1 MDKVI
6 LDMPR
11 QETQVLNF
19 RSPTAQ
25 TAQDLFNEHNET
37 EQAQRFLAP
46 VEEQNLWFERPAP
59 HHASDLCELIDITKS
74 QITELDSHKVLV
86 DTWTGASTG
95 VVGDKYKVTQM
106 RDFTE
111 ATEAMLMDTLPNDKF
126 KDMEISDSMS
136 HGSAVRSRKYTFPA
150 FSKPIETRKHQT
162 EVALT
167 VALVQS
173 YDGSTSNGFVTG
185 LLDFF
190 CTNGM
195 ISGDYTKGNKR
206 HTSGFNL
213 TNFILDMDKVVRD
226 FYKDIQRYQVMASTD
241 IMVTQAEATIEA
253 LPGMSEKMQKRMKDQ
268 YLTEVSTRGSNVWAL
283 ASALTYY
290 SSHNS
295 EEFPIKGSATNDNVA
310 RSLLD
315 RSRQVNK
322 WMNSGAFQRLLI
334 AA

>member
-1 MDKVI
+1 MND
-6 LDMPR
+6 
-11 QETQVLNF
+11 TVLSF

-25 TAQDLFNEHNET
+25 TAQDLFSEHNQT
-37 EQAQRFLAP
+37 EQAQRFLSP
-46 VEEQNLWFERPAP
+46 VSEQDLWFERPSP
-59 HHASDLCELIDITKS
+59 YHAGDLHGSKL
-74 QITELDSHKVLV
+74 TELYSHKVLV

-106 RDFTE
+106 GDFTK
-111 ATEAMLMDTLPNDKF
+111 ATEEMLLEALPNDKF

-136 HGSAVRSRKYTFPA
+136 HGSAIRCRKYTFPA
-150 FSKPIETRKHQT
+150 FAMPIETRKHKT

-167 VALVQS
+167 VALIQS

-213 TNFILDMDKVVRD
+213 SNFILDMDKVVRD

-241 IMVTQAEATIEA
+241 IRIPQAEAVLEA
-253 LPGMSEKMQKRMKDQ
+253 LPGMSDRLAKVMKDQ

-295 EEFPIKGSATNDNVA
+295 EEFPVKGSASNDNVA
-310 RSLLD
+310 KSLLD
-315 RSRQVNK
+315 RSRRVNT
-322 WMNSGAFQRLLI
+322 WMNSTPFQGLLL

>member
-1 MDKVI
+1 MND
-6 LDMPR
+6 
-11 QETQVLNF
+11 TVLSF

-25 TAQDLFNEHNET
+25 TAQDLFSEHNET
-37 EQAQRFLAP
+37 ERAQRFLSP
-46 VEEQNLWFERPAP
+46 VSEQDLWFERPAP
-59 HHASDLCELIDITKS
+59 YHASSLHGSKL
-74 QITELDSHKVLV
+74 TELESHKVLV

-95 VVGDKYKVTQM
+95 VVGNKYKITQM
-106 RDFTE
+106 GDFTK
-111 ATEAMLMDTLPNDKF
+111 ATEEMLLEALPNDKF

-136 HGSAVRSRKYTFPA
+136 HGSAIRCRKYTFPA
-150 FSKPIETRKHQT
+150 FAKPIETRKHST
-162 EVALT
+162 DVALT
-167 VALVQS
+167 VALIQS

-213 TNFILDMDKVVRD
+213 SNFILDMDKVVRD

-241 IMVTQAEATIEA
+241 IRIPQAEAVLEA
-253 LPGMSEKMQKRMKDQ
+253 LPGMSDRLAKVMKDQ

-295 EEFPIKGSATNDNVA
+295 EEFPIKGSASNDNVTK
-310 RSLLD
+310 SLLD
-315 RSRQVNK
+315 RSRRVNT
-322 WMNSGAFQRLLI
+322 WMNSSPFQSLLL

>member
-11 QETQVLNF
+11 QEPQVLSF

-25 TAQDLFNEHNET
+25 VAQDLFNEHNQT

-46 VEEQNLWFERPAP
+46 VSEQDLWYERDTS
-59 HHASDLCELIDITKS
+59 HHSSDLIYMDESKL
-74 QITELDSHKVLV
+74 TELESHKVLV
-86 DTWTGASTG
+86 DTWTGAPTG
-95 VVGDKYKVTQM
+95 VVGDKYKITQM

-111 ATEAMLMDTLPNDKF
+111 ATEAMLINALPNDKF
-126 KDMEISDSMS
+126 KDLEISDSMS

-150 FSKPIETRKHQT
+150 FSKPIETRKHQP

-213 TNFILDMDKVVRD
+213 SNFILDMDKVVRD

-253 LPGMSEKMQKRMKDQ
+253 LPGMSEKMQERMKDQ

-295 EEFPIKGSATNDNVA
+295 EEFPVKGSASNDNVT

-315 RSRQVNK
+315 RSRQVSK
-322 WMNSGAFQRLLI
+322 GMNSGAFQRLLI

>member
-1 MDKVI
+1 MNDI
-6 LDMPR
+6 LS
-11 QETQVLNF
+11 F

-25 TAQDLFNEHNET
+25 VAQDLFTEHNET

-46 VEEQNLWFERPAP
+46 VEEQILWYDRPVS
-59 HHASDLCELIDITKS
+59 HHASSLYES

-86 DTWTGASTG
+86 DTWTGAPTG

-106 RDFTE
+106 RDFTD
-111 ATEAMLMDTLPNDKF
+111 ATEAMLMDALPNDKF
-126 KDMEISDSMS
+126 KDMEINDTMS
-136 HGSAVRSRKYTFPA
+136 HGSAVRCRKYTFPA

-213 TNFILDMDKVVRD
+213 TNFILDMDKVVKD
-226 FYKDIQRYQVMASTD
+226 FYNDIQRYQIWAGTD
-241 IMVTQAEATIEA
+241 IPVIQAEGTIES
-253 LPGMSEKMQKRMKDQ
+253 LPGMSDKLAKGIKDQ
-268 YLTEVSTRGSNVWAL
+268 YLTEVQTRGSNVWAL

-295 EEFPIKGSATNDNVA
+295 EEFPIKGSAANDNVA
-310 RSLLD
+310 RALLD
-315 RSRQVNK
+315 RSRKVNT
-322 WMNSGAFQRLLI
+322 WLRSSVFQNLLL

>member
-1 MDKVI
+1 MNDI
-6 LDMPR
+6 LS
-11 QETQVLNF
+11 F

-25 TAQDLFNEHNET
+25 VAQDLFNEHNET
-37 EQAQRFLAP
+37 EKAQRFLAP
-46 VEEQNLWFERPAP
+46 VDAQGLWYDRPEP
-59 HHASDLCELIDITKS
+59 YYGSDLQLVDSLGTKL
-74 QITELDSHKVLV
+74 TGLENHKVLV

-106 RDFTE
+106 RDFTD
-111 ATEAMLMDTLPNDKF
+111 ATEAMLMDALPNDKF
-126 KDMEISDSMS
+126 KDMEINDTMS
-136 HGSAVRSRKYTFPA
+136 HGSAVRCRKYTFPA

-213 TNFILDMDKVVRD
+213 TNFILDMDKVVKD
-226 FYKDIQRYQVMASTD
+226 FYNDIQRYQIWAGTD
-241 IMVTQAEATIEA
+241 IPVIQAEGTIES
-253 LPGMSEKMQKRMKDQ
+253 LPGMSDRLAKGIKDQ
-268 YLTEVSTRGSNVWAL
+268 YLTEVRTRGSNVWAL

-295 EEFPIKGSATNDNVA
+295 EEFPIKGSAANDNVA
-310 RSLLD
+310 RALLD
-315 RSRQVNK
+315 RSRKVNT
-322 WMNSGAFQRLLI
+322 WLRSSVFQNLLL

>member
-1 MDKVI
+1 MNDI
-6 LDMPR
+6 LS
-11 QETQVLNF
+11 F

-25 TAQDLFNEHNET
+25 VAQDLFTEHNET
-37 EQAQRFLAP
+37 EKAQRFLAP
-46 VEEQNLWFERPAP
+46 VEEQSLWYERPAP
-59 HHASDLCELIDITKS
+59 YHASALYES
-74 QITELDSHKVLV
+74 QITELNSHKVLV
-86 DTWTGASTG
+86 DTWTGAPTG

-106 RDFTE
+106 RDFTD
-111 ATEAMLMDTLPNDKF
+111 ATERMLMDALPNDKF
-126 KDMEISDSMS
+126 KDMEIHDTMS
-136 HGSAVRSRKYTFPA
+136 HKSAVRCRKYTFPA

-213 TNFILDMDKVVRD
+213 TNFILDMDKVVKD
-226 FYKDIQRYQVMASTD
+226 FYNDIQRYQIWAGTD
-241 IMVTQAEATIEA
+241 IPVIQAEGTIES
-253 LPGMSEKMQKRMKDQ
+253 LPGMSDKLAKGIKDQ
-268 YLTEVSTRGSNVWAL
+268 YLTEVQTRGSNVWAL

-295 EEFPIKGSATNDNVA
+295 EEFPIKGSAANDNVA
-310 RSLLD
+310 RALLD
-315 RSRQVNK
+315 RSRKVNT
-322 WMNSGAFQRLLI
+322 WLRSSVFQNLLL

>member
-1 MDKVI
+1 MND
-6 LDMPR
+6 
-11 QETQVLNF
+11 VLSF

-25 TAQDLFNEHNET
+25 VAQDLFNEHNET
-37 EQAQRFLAP
+37 ERAQRFLAP
-46 VEEQNLWFERPAP
+46 VSEQDLWFERPAP
-59 HHASDLCELIDITKS
+59 HHASSLHGSKL
-74 QITELDSHKVLV
+74 TELESHKVLV

-95 VVGDKYKVTQM
+95 VVGEKYKVTQM
-106 RDFTE
+106 GDFTQAAE
-111 ATEAMLMDTLPNDKF
+111 QMLMDTLPNDKF

-136 HGSAVRSRKYTFPA
+136 HGSAVRCRKYTFPA
-150 FSKPIETRKHQT
+150 FSKPIETRLHQT

-167 VALVQS
+167 VALIQS

-213 TNFILDMDKVVRD
+213 TNFMLDMDKVVRN
-226 FYKDIQRYQVMASTD
+226 FYRDIHRYQIMAQTN
-241 IMVTQAEATIEA
+241 IRILAAEAVIEA
-253 LPGMSEKMQKRMKDQ
+253 LPGMSQKMQDKMKDQ
-268 YLTEVSTRGSNVWAL
+268 YLTEVKTRGSNVWAL

-295 EEFPIKGSATNDNVA
+295 EEFPVKGSASNDNVTK
-310 RSLLD
+310 SLLD
-315 RSRQVNK
+315 RSRRVTN
-322 WMNSGAFQRLLI
+322 WMNSAPFQNLLL

>member
-1 MDKVI
+1 MNDI
-6 LDMPR
+6 LS
-11 QETQVLNF
+11 F

-25 TAQDLFNEHNET
+25 TAQDLFSEHNET
-37 EQAQRFLAP
+37 EKAQRFLSP
-46 VEEQNLWFERPAP
+46 VSEQSLWYERPAP
-59 HHASDLCELIDITKS
+59 HHASALYES
-74 QITELDSHKVLV
+74 QITELNSHKVLV

-95 VVGDKYKVTQM
+95 VVGEKYKVTQM
-106 RDFTE
+106 GDFTK
-111 ATEAMLMDTLPNDKF
+111 ATEEMLLEALPNDKF
-126 KDMEISDSMS
+126 KDMQISDSMS
-136 HGSAVRSRKYTFPA
+136 HGSAIRSRKYTLPA
-150 FSKPIETRKHQT
+150 ISKPIETRKHQT

-206 HTSGFNL
+206 HTSGFDL

-241 IMVTQAEATIEA
+241 IRITDAHAAIEA
-253 LPGMSEKMQKRMKDQ
+253 LPGMSEKMQDRMRNQ
-268 YLTEVSTRGSNVWAL
+268 YLTEVETRGSNVWAL

-295 EEFPIKGSATNDNVA
+295 EEFPVKGSASNDNVA
-310 RSLLD
+310 KSLLD
-315 RSRQVNK
+315 RSRRVSS
-322 WMNSGAFQRLLI
+322 WMNSAPFQNLLL

>member
-1 MDKVI
+1 MNDI
-6 LDMPR
+6 LS
-11 QETQVLNF
+11 F

-25 TAQDLFNEHNET
+25 VAQDLFNEHNET
-37 EQAQRFLAP
+37 EKAQRFLAP
-46 VEEQNLWFERPAP
+46 VDAQGLWYDRPEP
-59 HHASDLCELIDITKS
+59 YYGSDLQLVDSLGTKL
-74 QITELDSHKVLV
+74 TGLENHKVLV

-106 RDFTE
+106 RDFTD
-111 ATEAMLMDTLPNDKF
+111 ATEAMLINALPNDKF
-126 KDMEISDSMS
+126 KDMEINDTMS
-136 HGSAVRSRKYTFPA
+136 HGSAVRCRKYTFPA
-150 FSKPIETRKHQT
+150 FSKPIETRKHST

-213 TNFILDMDKVVRD
+213 TNFILDMDKVVKD
-226 FYKDIQRYQVMASTD
+226 FYNDIQRYQIWAATD
-241 IMVTQAEATIEA
+241 ISVVHAEGAIES
-253 LPGMSEKMQKRMKDQ
+253 LPGMSDRLAKGIKDQ
-268 YLTEVSTRGSNVWAL
+268 YLTEVRTRGSNVWAL

-295 EEFPIKGSATNDNVA
+295 EEFPIKGSAANDNVA
-310 RSLLD
+310 RALLD
-315 RSRQVNK
+315 RSRKVNT
-322 WMNSGAFQRLLI
+322 WLRSSVFQNLLL

>member
-1 MDKVI
+1 MNDI
-6 LDMPR
+6 LS
-11 QETQVLNF
+11 F

-25 TAQDLFNEHNET
+25 VAQDLFTEHNET
-37 EQAQRFLAP
+37 EKAQRFLAP
-46 VEEQNLWFERPAP
+46 VEEQSLWYERPAP
-59 HHASDLCELIDITKS
+59 YHASALYES
-74 QITELDSHKVLV
+74 QITELNSHKVLV
-86 DTWTGASTG
+86 DTWTGAPTG

-106 RDFTE
+106 RDFTD
-111 ATEAMLMDTLPNDKF
+111 ATEAMLMDALPNDKF
-126 KDMEISDSMS
+126 KDMEINDTMS
-136 HGSAVRSRKYTFPA
+136 HGSAVRCRKYTFPA

-213 TNFILDMDKVVRD
+213 TNFILDMDKVVKD
-226 FYKDIQRYQVMASTD
+226 FYNDIQRYQIWAGTD
-241 IMVTQAEATIEA
+241 IPVIQAEGTIES
-253 LPGMSEKMQKRMKDQ
+253 LPGMSDRLAKGIKDQ
-268 YLTEVSTRGSNVWAL
+268 YLTEVQTRGSNVWAL

-295 EEFPIKGSATNDNVA
+295 EEFPIKGSAANDNVA
-310 RSLLD
+310 RALLH
-315 RSRQVNK
+315 RSRKVNT
-322 WMNSGAFQRLLI
+322 WLRSSVFQNLLL

>member
-1 MDKVI
+1 MND
-6 LDMPR
+6 
-11 QETQVLNF
+11 TVLSF

-25 TAQDLFNEHNET
+25 TAQDLFFEHNET
-37 EQAQRFLAP
+37 EQAQRFLSP
-46 VEEQNLWFERPAP
+46 VSEQDLWFERPAP
-59 HHASDLCELIDITKS
+59 HHASSLHGSKL
-74 QITELDSHKVLV
+74 TELYSHKVLV

-95 VVGDKYKVTQM
+95 VVGNKYKITQM
-106 RDFTE
+106 GDFTK
-111 ATEAMLMDTLPNDKF
+111 ATEEMLLEALPNDKF

-136 HGSAVRSRKYTFPA
+136 HGSAIRCRKYTFPA
-150 FSKPIETRKHQT
+150 FSKPIETRKHST
-162 EVALT
+162 DVALT
-167 VALVQS
+167 VALIQS

-213 TNFILDMDKVVRD
+213 SNFILDMDKVVRD

-241 IMVTQAEATIEA
+241 IRIPQAEAVLEA
-253 LPGMSEKMQKRMKDQ
+253 LPGMSERLAKVMKDQ

-295 EEFPIKGSATNDNVA
+295 EEFPVKGSASNDNVTK
-310 RSLLD
+310 SLLD
-315 RSRQVNK
+315 RSRRVST
-322 WMNSGAFQRLLI
+322 WMNSSPFQSLLL

>member
-1 MDKVI
+1 MND
-6 LDMPR
+6 
-11 QETQVLNF
+11 VLSF

-25 TAQDLFNEHNET
+25 TARDLFSEHNET
-37 EQAQRFLAP
+37 EQAQRFLSP
-46 VEEQNLWFERPAP
+46 VSEQDLWFERPAP
-59 HHASDLCELIDITKS
+59 YHASSLHGSKL
-74 QITELDSHKVLV
+74 TELESHKVLV

-95 VVGDKYKVTQM
+95 VVGNKYKVTQM
-106 RDFTE
+106 GDFTK
-111 ATEAMLMDTLPNDKF
+111 ATEEMLLEALPNDKF

-136 HGSAVRSRKYTFPA
+136 HGSAIRCRKYTFPA
-150 FSKPIETRKHQT
+150 FAKPIETRKHST
-162 EVALT
+162 DVALT
-167 VALVQS
+167 VALIQS

-213 TNFILDMDKVVRD
+213 ANFILDMDKVVRD

-241 IMVTQAEATIEA
+241 IRIPQAEAVLEA
-253 LPGMSEKMQKRMKDQ
+253 LPGMSERLAKVMKDQ

-295 EEFPIKGSATNDNVA
+295 EEFPVKGAASNDNVTK
-310 RSLLD
+310 SLLD
-315 RSRQVNK
+315 RSRRVNT
-322 WMNSGAFQRLLI
+322 WMNSTPFQSLLL

>member
-1 MDKVI
+1 MNDI
-6 LDMPR
+6 LS
-11 QETQVLNF
+11 F

-25 TAQDLFNEHNET
+25 VAQDLFNEHNET
-37 EQAQRFLAP
+37 EKAQRFLAP
-46 VEEQNLWFERPAP
+46 VEEQNLWYERPAP
-59 HHASDLCELIDITKS
+59 YHASALYES
-74 QITELDSHKVLV
+74 QITELNSHKVLL
-86 DTWTGASTG
+86 DTWTGAPTG

-106 RDFTE
+106 RDFTD
-111 ATEAMLMDTLPNDKF
+111 ATERMLINALPNDKF
-126 KDMEISDSMS
+126 KDMEISDTMS
-136 HGSAVRSRKYTFPA
+136 HGSAVRCRKYTFPA

-213 TNFILDMDKVVRD
+213 TNFILDMDKVVKD
-226 FYKDIQRYQVMASTD
+226 FYNDIQRYQIWAGTD
-241 IMVTQAEATIEA
+241 IPVIQAEGTIES
-253 LPGMSEKMQKRMKDQ
+253 LPGMSDRLAKGIKDQ
-268 YLTEVSTRGSNVWAL
+268 YLTEVRTRGSNVWAL

-295 EEFPIKGSATNDNVA
+295 EEFPIKGSAANDNVA
-310 RSLLD
+310 RALLY
-315 RSRQVNK
+315 RSRKVNT
-322 WMNSGAFQRLLI
+322 WLRSSVFQNLLL

>member
-1 MDKVI
+1 MNDI
-6 LDMPR
+6 LS
-11 QETQVLNF
+11 F

-25 TAQDLFNEHNET
+25 VAQDLFTEHNET
-37 EQAQRFLAP
+37 EKAQRFLAP
-46 VEEQNLWFERPAP
+46 VEEQSLWYERPAP
-59 HHASDLCELIDITKS
+59 YHASALYES
-74 QITELDSHKVLV
+74 QITELNSHKVLV
-86 DTWTGASTG
+86 DTWTGAPTG

-106 RDFTE
+106 RDFTD
-111 ATEAMLMDTLPNDKF
+111 ATERMLMDALPNDKF
-126 KDMEISDSMS
+126 KDMEIHDTMS
-136 HGSAVRSRKYTFPA
+136 HKSAVRCRKYTFPA
-150 FSKPIETRKHQT
+150 FSKPIETRKHST

-213 TNFILDMDKVVRD
+213 TNFILDMDKVVKD
-226 FYKDIQRYQVMASTD
+226 FYNDIQRYQIWAGTD
-241 IMVTQAEATIEA
+241 IPVIQAEGTIES
-253 LPGMSEKMQKRMKDQ
+253 LPGMSDKLAKGIKDQ
-268 YLTEVSTRGSNVWAL
+268 YLTEVQTRGSNVWAL

-295 EEFPIKGSATNDNVA
+295 EEFPIKGSAANDNVA
-310 RSLLD
+310 RALLD
-315 RSRQVNK
+315 RSRKVNT
-322 WMNSGAFQRLLI
+322 WLRSSVFQNLLL

>member
-1 MDKVI
+1 MND
-6 LDMPR
+6 
-11 QETQVLNF
+11 VLSF

-37 EQAQRFLAP
+37 EKAQRFLAP
-46 VEEQNLWFERPAP
+46 VSEQSLWYERPAP
-59 HHASDLCELIDITKS
+59 HHASALYES
-74 QITELDSHKVLV
+74 QITELNSHKVLV

-95 VVGDKYKVTQM
+95 VVGEKYKVTQM
-106 RDFTE
+106 GDFTK
-111 ATEAMLMDTLPNDKF
+111 ATEEMLLEALPNDKF

-136 HGSAVRSRKYTFPA
+136 HGSAIRSRKYTFPA

-162 EVALT
+162 DVALT
-167 VALVQS
+167 VALIQS

-213 TNFILDMDKVVRD
+213 SNFILDMDKVVRD
-226 FYKDIQRYQVMASTD
+226 FYKDIQRYPVMASTD
-241 IMVTQAEATIEA
+241 IRITQAEAVLEA
-253 LPGMSEKMQKRMKDQ
+253 LPGMSERLAKVMKDQ

-295 EEFPIKGSATNDNVA
+295 EEFPVKGSASNDNVA
-310 RSLLD
+310 KSLLD
-315 RSRQVNK
+315 RSRRVST
-322 WMNSGAFQRLLI
+322 WMNSSPFQSLLL

>member
-1 MDKVI
+1 MNDI
-6 LDMPR
+6 LS
-11 QETQVLNF
+11 F

-25 TAQDLFNEHNET
+25 VAQDLFTEHNET
-37 EQAQRFLAP
+37 EKAQRFLAP
-46 VEEQNLWFERPAP
+46 VEEQNLWYEHGTP
-59 HHASDLCELIDITKS
+59 HHSSDLYNLEGQKLTA
-74 QITELDSHKVLV
+74 LDSHKVLV
-86 DTWTGASTG
+86 DTWTGAPTG

-106 RDFTE
+106 RDFTD
-111 ATEAMLMDTLPNDKF
+111 ATERMLMDALPNDKF
-126 KDMEISDSMS
+126 KDMEINDTMS
-136 HGSAVRSRKYTFPA
+136 HGSAVRCRKYTFPA

-213 TNFILDMDKVVRD
+213 TNFILDMDKVVKD
-226 FYKDIQRYQVMASTD
+226 FYNDIQRYQIWAGTD
-241 IMVTQAEATIEA
+241 IPVIQAEGTIES
-253 LPGMSEKMQKRMKDQ
+253 LPGMSDRLAKGIKDQ
-268 YLTEVSTRGSNVWAL
+268 YLTEVQTRGSNVWAL

-295 EEFPIKGSATNDNVA
+295 EEFPIKGSAANDNVA
-310 RSLLD
+310 RALLD
-315 RSRQVNK
+315 RSRKVNT
-322 WMNSGAFQRLLI
+322 WLRSSVFQNLLL

>member
-1 MDKVI
+1 MNDI
-6 LDMPR
+6 LS
-11 QETQVLNF
+11 F

-25 TAQDLFNEHNET
+25 VAQDLFNEHNET
-37 EQAQRFLAP
+37 EKAQRFLAP
-46 VEEQNLWFERPAP
+46 VDAQGLWYDRPEP
-59 HHASDLCELIDITKS
+59 YYGSDLQLVDSLGTKL
-74 QITELDSHKVLV
+74 TGLENHKVLV

-106 RDFTE
+106 RDFTD
-111 ATEAMLMDTLPNDKF
+111 ATEAMLINALPNDKF
-126 KDMEISDSMS
+126 KDMEINDTMS
-136 HGSAVRSRKYTFPA
+136 HGSAVRCRKYTFPA

-173 YDGSTSNGFVTG
+173 YDGSTSNGVLTG

-213 TNFILDMDKVVRD
+213 TNFILDMDKVVKD
-226 FYKDIQRYQVMASTD
+226 FYNDIQRYQIWAATD
-241 IMVTQAEATIEA
+241 ISVVHAEGAIES
-253 LPGMSEKMQKRMKDQ
+253 LPGMSDRLAKGIKDQ
-268 YLTEVSTRGSNVWAL
+268 YLTEVRTRGSNVWAL

-295 EEFPIKGSATNDNVA
+295 EEFPIKGSAANDNVA
-310 RSLLD
+310 RALLD
-315 RSRQVNK
+315 RSRKVNT
-322 WMNSGAFQRLLI
+322 WLRSSVFQNLLL

>member
-1 MDKVI
+1 MND
-6 LDMPR
+6 
-11 QETQVLNF
+11 VLNF

-25 TAQDLFNEHNET
+25 TAQDLFNEHNQT

-46 VEEQNLWFERPAP
+46 VEEQSLWYERPAP
-59 HHASDLCELIDITKS
+59 YHASALYES
-74 QITELDSHKVLV
+74 QITELNSHKVLV

-95 VVGDKYKVTQM
+95 VVGEKYKVTQM
-106 RDFTE
+106 QDFTE
-111 ATEAMLMDTLPNDKF
+111 ATEAMLINTLPNDKF
-126 KDMEISDSMS
+126 KDLEIKDDMS

-150 FSKPIETRKHQT
+150 FSKPIETRQHQT

-167 VALVQS
+167 VALIQS

-213 TNFILDMDKVVRD
+213 SNFILDMDKVVRD

-241 IMVTQAEATIEA
+241 IRIPQAEAVLEA
-253 LPGMSEKMQKRMKDQ
+253 LPGMSERLAKVMKDQ

-295 EEFPIKGSATNDNVA
+295 EEFPVKGSASNDNVA
-310 RSLLD
+310 KSLLD
-315 RSRQVNK
+315 RSRRVSG
-322 WMNSGAFQRLLI
+322 WMNSTPFQNLLL

>member
-1 MDKVI
+1 MNDI
-6 LDMPR
+6 LS
-11 QETQVLNF
+11 F

-25 TAQDLFNEHNET
+25 VAQDLFIEHNET
-37 EQAQRFLAP
+37 EKAQRFLAP
-46 VEEQNLWFERPAP
+46 VSEKDLWFERPGQ
-59 HHASDLCELIDITKS
+59 LMNKLN
-74 QITELDSHKVLV
+74 SHKVLV

-106 RDFTE
+106 RDFTD
-111 ATEAMLMDTLPNDKF
+111 ATEAMLMDALPNDKF
-126 KDMEISDSMS
+126 KDMEINDTMS
-136 HGSAVRSRKYTFPA
+136 HGSAVRCRKYTFPA
-150 FSKPIETRKHQT
+150 FSKPIETRKHST

-241 IMVTQAEATIEA
+241 IRIPQAEAVLEA
-253 LPGMSEKMQKRMKDQ
+253 LPGMSEKMQERMKDQ

-295 EEFPIKGSATNDNVA
+295 EEFPIKGSAANDNVA
-310 RSLLD
+310 RALLD
-315 RSRQVNK
+315 RSRKVNT
-322 WMNSGAFQRLLI
+322 WLRSSVFQNLLL

>member
-1 MDKVI
+1 MND
-6 LDMPR
+6 
-11 QETQVLNF
+11 VLSF

-25 TAQDLFNEHNET
+25 VAQDLFTEHNET
-37 EQAQRFLAP
+37 ERAQRFLAP
-46 VEEQNLWFERPAP
+46 VSEKDLWFERDAP
-59 HHASDLCELIDITKS
+59 LQSSDFDMEGSKLSIVPT
-74 QITELDSHKVLV
+74 HKILT
-86 DTWTGASTG
+86 DTWTGKPTG
-95 VVGDKYKVTQM
+95 VVGDSYKVTQM
-106 RDFTE
+106 RDFTD
-111 ATEAMLMDTLPNDKF
+111 ATEAMLMDALPNDKF
-126 KDMEISDSMS
+126 KDMEINDTMS
-136 HGSAVRSRKYTFPA
+136 HGSAVRCRKYTFPA
-150 FSKPIETRKHQT
+150 FSKPIETRKHST

-213 TNFILDMDKVVRD
+213 TNFILDMDKVVKY
-226 FYKDIQRYQVMASTD
+226 FYNDIQRYQIWAATD
-241 IMVTQAEATIEA
+241 ISVVHAEGAIES
-253 LPGMSEKMQKRMKDQ
+253 LPGMSDRLAKGIKDQ
-268 YLTEVSTRGSNVWAL
+268 YLTEVRTRGSNVWAL

-295 EEFPIKGSATNDNVA
+295 EEFPIKGSAANDNVA
-310 RSLLD
+310 RALLD
-315 RSRQVNK
+315 RSRKVNT
-322 WMNSGAFQRLLI
+322 WLRSSVFQNLLL

>member
-1 MDKVI
+1 MND
-6 LDMPR
+6 
-11 QETQVLNF
+11 TVLSF

-25 TAQDLFNEHNET
+25 TAQDLFSEHNET

-46 VEEQNLWFERPAP
+46 VSEQDLWFERPEP
-59 HHASDLCELIDITKS
+59 YHASSLHESKL
-74 QITELDSHKVLV
+74 TELYSHKVLV

-95 VVGDKYKVTQM
+95 VVGNKYKVTQM
-106 RDFTE
+106 GDFTK
-111 ATEAMLMDTLPNDKF
+111 ATEEMLLEALPNDKF

-136 HGSAVRSRKYTFPA
+136 HGSAIRCRKYTFPA
-150 FSKPIETRKHQT
+150 FAMPIETRKHKT

-167 VALVQS
+167 VALIQS

-185 LLDFF
+185 LIDFL
-190 CTNGM
+190 CTNGI

-213 TNFILDMDKVVRD
+213 ANFILDMDKVVRD

-241 IMVTQAEATIEA
+241 IRIPQAEAVLEA
-253 LPGMSEKMQKRMKDQ
+253 LPGMSDRLAKVMKDQ

-295 EEFPIKGSATNDNVA
+295 EEFPVKGSASNDNVTK
-310 RSLLD
+310 SLLD
-315 RSRQVNK
+315 RSRRVNT
-322 WMNSGAFQRLLI
+322 WMNSTPFQSLLL

>member
-1 MDKVI
+1 MTD
-6 LDMPR
+6 
-11 QETQVLNF
+11 VLTTTEYEAAKRELSF

-25 TAQDLFNEHNET
+25 VAQDLFNEHNET
-37 EQAQRFLAP
+37 EKAQRFLAP
-46 VEEQNLWFERPAP
+46 VSEKDLWFERPAP
-59 HHASDLCELIDITKS
+59 YHASDLNGSKL
-74 QITELDSHKVLV
+74 TELYSHKVLL
-86 DTWTGASTG
+86 DTWTGKPTG
-95 VVGDKYKVTQM
+95 VVGDSYKVTQM
-106 RDFTE
+106 RDFTD
-111 ATEAMLMDTLPNDKF
+111 ATEAMLMDALPNDKF
-126 KDMEISDSMS
+126 KDMEIDDTMS
-136 HGSAVRSRKYTFPA
+136 HGSAVRCRKYTFPA

-185 LLDFF
+185 LLDYF

-213 TNFILDMDKVVRD
+213 TNFILDMDKVVKD
-226 FYKDIQRYQVMASTD
+226 FYNDIQRYQIWAGTD
-241 IMVTQAEATIEA
+241 IPVVHAEGAIES
-253 LPGMSEKMQKRMKDQ
+253 LPGISDRLAKGIKDQ
-268 YLTEVSTRGSNVWAL
+268 YLTEVRTRGSNVWAL

-295 EEFPIKGSATNDNVA
+295 EEFPIKGSAANDNVA
-310 RSLLD
+310 RALLD
-315 RSRQVNK
+315 RSRKVNT
-322 WMNSGAFQRLLI
+322 WLRSSVFQNLLL

>member
-1 MDKVI
+1 MND
-6 LDMPR
+6 
-11 QETQVLNF
+11 VLSF

-25 TAQDLFNEHNET
+25 TAQDLFSEHNET
-37 EQAQRFLAP
+37 EQAQRFLSP
-46 VEEQNLWFERPAP
+46 VSEQDLWFERPSP
-59 HHASDLCELIDITKS
+59 YHAGDLHGSKL
-74 QITELDSHKVLV
+74 TELYSHKVLV

-106 RDFTE
+106 GDFTK
-111 ATEAMLMDTLPNDKF
+111 ATEEMLLEALPNDKF

-136 HGSAVRSRKYTFPA
+136 HGSAIRCRKYTFPA
-150 FSKPIETRKHQT
+150 FAKPIETRKHQT
-162 EVALT
+162 DVALT
-167 VALVQS
+167 VALIQS

-213 TNFILDMDKVVRD
+213 SNFILDMDKVVRD

-241 IMVTQAEATIEA
+241 IRIPQAEAVLEA
-253 LPGMSEKMQKRMKDQ
+253 LPGMSDRLAKVMKDQ

-295 EEFPIKGSATNDNVA
+295 EEFPVKGSASNDNVA
-310 RSLLD
+310 KSLLD
-315 RSRQVNK
+315 RSRRVNT
-322 WMNSGAFQRLLI
+322 WMNSTPFQSLLL

>member
-1 MDKVI
+1 MNDI
-6 LDMPR
+6 LS
-11 QETQVLNF
+11 F

-25 TAQDLFNEHNET
+25 VAQDLFNEHNET
-37 EQAQRFLAP
+37 EKAQRFLAP
-46 VEEQNLWFERPAP
+46 VDAQGLWYDRPEP
-59 HHASDLCELIDITKS
+59 YYGNDLQLVDSLGTKL
-74 QITELDSHKVLV
+74 TGLENHKVLV

-106 RDFTE
+106 RDFTD
-111 ATEAMLMDTLPNDKF
+111 ATEAMLINALPNDKF
-126 KDMEISDSMS
+126 KDMEINDTMS
-136 HGSAVRSRKYTFPA
+136 HGSAVRCRKYTFPA

-213 TNFILDMDKVVRD
+213 TNFILDMDKVVKD
-226 FYKDIQRYQVMASTD
+226 FYNDIQRYQIWAATD
-241 IMVTQAEATIEA
+241 ISVVHAEGAIES
-253 LPGMSEKMQKRMKDQ
+253 LPGMSDRLAKGIKDQ
-268 YLTEVSTRGSNVWAL
+268 YLTEVRTRGSNVWAL

-295 EEFPIKGSATNDNVA
+295 EEFPIKGSAANANVA
-310 RSLLD
+310 RAVLD
-315 RSRQVNK
+315 RSRKVNT
-322 WMNSGAFQRLLI
+322 WLRSSVFQNLLL

>member
-1 MDKVI
+1 MNDI
-6 LDMPR
+6 LS
-11 QETQVLNF
+11 F

-25 TAQDLFNEHNET
+25 VAQDLFIEHNET
-37 EQAQRFLAP
+37 EKAQRFLAP
-46 VEEQNLWFERPAP
+46 VSEKDLWFERPGQ
-59 HHASDLCELIDITKS
+59 LMNKLN
-74 QITELDSHKVLV
+74 SHKVLV

-106 RDFTE
+106 RDFTD
-111 ATEAMLMDTLPNDKF
+111 ATERMLMDALPNDKF
-126 KDMEISDSMS
+126 KDMEIHDTMS
-136 HGSAVRSRKYTFPA
+136 HGSAVRCRKYTFPA
-150 FSKPIETRKHQT
+150 FSKPIETRKHST

-213 TNFILDMDKVVRD
+213 TNFILDMDKVVKD
-226 FYKDIQRYQVMASTD
+226 FYNDIQRYQIWAATD
-241 IMVTQAEATIEA
+241 ISVVHAEGAIES
-253 LPGMSEKMQKRMKDQ
+253 LPGMSDRLAKGIKDQ
-268 YLTEVSTRGSNVWAL
+268 YLTEVQTRGSNVWAL

-295 EEFPIKGSATNDNVA
+295 EEFPIKGSAANDNVA
-310 RSLLD
+310 RALLD
-315 RSRQVNK
+315 RSRKVNT
-322 WMNSGAFQRLLI
+322 WLRSSVFQNLLL

>member
-1 MDKVI
+1 MND
-6 LDMPR
+6 
-11 QETQVLNF
+11 TVLSF

-25 TAQDLFNEHNET
+25 TAQDLFSEHNQT
-37 EQAQRFLAP
+37 EQAQRFLSP
-46 VEEQNLWFERPAP
+46 VSEQDLWFERPSP
-59 HHASDLCELIDITKS
+59 YHAGDLHGSKL
-74 QITELDSHKVLV
+74 TELYSHKVLV

-106 RDFTE
+106 GDFTK
-111 ATEAMLMDTLPNDKF
+111 ATEEMLLEALPNDKF

-136 HGSAVRSRKYTFPA
+136 HGSAIRCRKYTFPA
-150 FSKPIETRKHQT
+150 FAKPIETRKHQT
-162 EVALT
+162 DVALT
-167 VALVQS
+167 VALIQS

-213 TNFILDMDKVVRD
+213 SNFILDMDKVVRD

-241 IMVTQAEATIEA
+241 IRIPQAEAVLEA
-253 LPGMSEKMQKRMKDQ
+253 LPGMSDRLAKVMKDQ

-295 EEFPIKGSATNDNVA
+295 EEFPVKGSASNDNVA
-310 RSLLD
+310 KSLLD
-315 RSRQVNK
+315 RSRRVNT
-322 WMNSGAFQRLLI
+322 WMNSSPFQSLLL

>member
-1 MDKVI
+1 MND
-6 LDMPR
+6 
-11 QETQVLNF
+11 VLSF

-25 TAQDLFNEHNET
+25 TAQDLFSEHNET
-37 EQAQRFLAP
+37 EQAQRFLSP
-46 VEEQNLWFERPAP
+46 VSEQDLWFERPAP
-59 HHASDLCELIDITKS
+59 YHASSLHGSKL
-74 QITELDSHKVLV
+74 TELESHKVLV

-95 VVGDKYKVTQM
+95 VVGNKYKITQM
-106 RDFTE
+106 GDFTK
-111 ATEAMLMDTLPNDKF
+111 ATEEMLLEALPNDKF

-136 HGSAVRSRKYTFPA
+136 HGSAIRSRKYTFPA
-150 FSKPIETRKHQT
+150 FAKPIETRKHST
-162 EVALT
+162 DVALT
-167 VALVQS
+167 VALIQS

-213 TNFILDMDKVVRD
+213 ANFILDMDKVVRD

-241 IMVTQAEATIEA
+241 IRIPQAEAVLEA
-253 LPGMSEKMQKRMKDQ
+253 LPGMSERLAKVMKDQ

-295 EEFPIKGSATNDNVA
+295 EEFPVKGSASNDNVTK
-310 RSLLD
+310 SLLD
-315 RSRQVNK
+315 RSRRVNT
-322 WMNSGAFQRLLI
+322 WMNSTPFQSLLL

>member
-1 MDKVI
+1 MND
-6 LDMPR
+6 
-11 QETQVLNF
+11 VLSF

-25 TAQDLFNEHNET
+25 TAQDLFSEHNET
-37 EQAQRFLAP
+37 EQAQRFLSP
-46 VEEQNLWFERPAP
+46 VSEQDLWFERPSP
-59 HHASDLCELIDITKS
+59 YHAGDLHGSKL
-74 QITELDSHKVLV
+74 TELYSHKVLV

-106 RDFTE
+106 GDFTK
-111 ATEAMLMDTLPNDKF
+111 ATEEMLLEALPNDKF

-136 HGSAVRSRKYTFPA
+136 HGSAIRCRKYTFPA
-150 FSKPIETRKHQT
+150 FAKPIETRKHQT
-162 EVALT
+162 DVALT
-167 VALVQS
+167 VALIQS

-213 TNFILDMDKVVRD
+213 SNFILDMDKVVRD

-241 IMVTQAEATIEA
+241 IRIPQAEAVLEA
-253 LPGMSEKMQKRMKDQ
+253 LPGMSDRLAKVMKDQ

-295 EEFPIKGSATNDNVA
+295 EEFPVKGSASNDNVA
-310 RSLLD
+310 KSLLD
-315 RSRQVNK
+315 RSRRVNT
-322 WMNSGAFQRLLI
+322 WMNSTPFQGLLL

>member
-1 MDKVI
+1 MNDI
-6 LDMPR
+6 LS
-11 QETQVLNF
+11 F

-25 TAQDLFNEHNET
+25 VAQDLFNEHNET
-37 EQAQRFLAP
+37 EKAQRFLAP
-46 VEEQNLWFERPAP
+46 VEEQSLWYERPAP
-59 HHASDLCELIDITKS
+59 YHASALYES
-74 QITELDSHKVLV
+74 QITELNSHKVLV
-86 DTWTGASTG
+86 DTWTGAPTG

-106 RDFTE
+106 RDFTD
-111 ATEAMLMDTLPNDKF
+111 ATERMLMDALPNDKF
-126 KDMEISDSMS
+126 KDMEIHDTMS
-136 HGSAVRSRKYTFPA
+136 HKSAVRCRKYTFPA

-213 TNFILDMDKVVRD
+213 TNFILDMDKVVKD
-226 FYKDIQRYQVMASTD
+226 FYNDIQRYQIWAGTD
-241 IMVTQAEATIEA
+241 IPVIQAEGTIES
-253 LPGMSEKMQKRMKDQ
+253 LPGMSDKLAKGIKDQ
-268 YLTEVSTRGSNVWAL
+268 YLTEVQTRGSNVWAL

-295 EEFPIKGSATNDNVA
+295 EEFPIKGSAANDNVA
-310 RSLLD
+310 RALLD
-315 RSRQVNK
+315 RSRKVNT
-322 WMNSGAFQRLLI
+322 WLRSSVFQNLLL

>member
-1 MDKVI
+1 MND
-6 LDMPR
+6 
-11 QETQVLNF
+11 VLNF

-25 TAQDLFNEHNET
+25 TAQDLFNEHNQT

-46 VEEQNLWFERPAP
+46 VSEQDLWFERPAP
-59 HHASDLCELIDITKS
+59 HHASALYES

-111 ATEAMLMDTLPNDKF
+111 ATEEMLINALPNDKF
-126 KDMEISDSMS
+126 KDLEIKDDMS

-150 FSKPIETRKHQT
+150 FSKPIETRKHST
-162 EVALT
+162 DVALT

-185 LLDFF
+185 LLDFY
-190 CTNGM
+190 CINGM

-213 TNFILDMDKVVRD
+213 SNFILDMDKVVRD
-226 FYKDIQRYQVMASTD
+226 FYRDIQRYQVMASTD
-241 IMVTQAEATIEA
+241 IMVTAAEATIEA

-295 EEFPIKGSATNDNVA
+295 EEFPVKGSASNDNVT

-315 RSRQVNK
+315 RSRRVSN

>member
-1 MDKVI
+1 MND
-6 LDMPR
+6 
-11 QETQVLNF
+11 TVLSF

-25 TAQDLFNEHNET
+25 TAQDLFSEHNET
-37 EQAQRFLAP
+37 EQAQRFLSP
-46 VEEQNLWFERPAP
+46 VSEQDLWFERPSP
-59 HHASDLCELIDITKS
+59 YHAGDLHGSKL
-74 QITELDSHKVLV
+74 TELYSHKVLV

-106 RDFTE
+106 GDFTK
-111 ATEAMLMDTLPNDKF
+111 ATEEMLLEALPNDKF

-136 HGSAVRSRKYTFPA
+136 HGSAIRCRKYTFPA
-150 FSKPIETRKHQT
+150 FAKPIETRKHQT
-162 EVALT
+162 DVALT
-167 VALVQS
+167 VALIQS

-213 TNFILDMDKVVRD
+213 SNFILDMDKVVRD

-241 IMVTQAEATIEA
+241 IRIPQAEAVLEA
-253 LPGMSEKMQKRMKDQ
+253 LPGMSDRLAKVMKDQ

-295 EEFPIKGSATNDNVA
+295 EEFPVKGSASNDNVA
-310 RSLLD
+310 KSLLD
-315 RSRQVNK
+315 RSRRVNT
-322 WMNSGAFQRLLI
+322 WMNSTPFQGLLL

>member
-1 MDKVI
+1 MND
-6 LDMPR
+6 
-11 QETQVLNF
+11 TVLSF

-25 TAQDLFNEHNET
+25 TAQDLFSEHNQT
-37 EQAQRFLAP
+37 EQAQRFLSP
-46 VEEQNLWFERPAP
+46 VSEQDLWFERPSP
-59 HHASDLCELIDITKS
+59 YHAGDLHGSKL
-74 QITELDSHKVLV
+74 TELYSHKVLV

-106 RDFTE
+106 GDFTK
-111 ATEAMLMDTLPNDKF
+111 ATEEMLLEALPNDKF

-136 HGSAVRSRKYTFPA
+136 HGSAIRCRKYTFPA
-150 FSKPIETRKHQT
+150 FAKPIETRKHQT
-162 EVALT
+162 DVALT
-167 VALVQS
+167 VALIQS

-213 TNFILDMDKVVRD
+213 SNFILDMDKVVRD

-241 IMVTQAEATIEA
+241 IRIPQAEAVLEA
-253 LPGMSEKMQKRMKDQ
+253 LPGMSDRLAKVMKDQ

-295 EEFPIKGSATNDNVA
+295 EEFPVKGSASNDNVA
-310 RSLLD
+310 KSLLD
-315 RSRQVNK
+315 RSRRVNT
-322 WMNSGAFQRLLI
+322 WMNSTPFQSLLL

>member
-1 MDKVI
+1 MND
-6 LDMPR
+6 
-11 QETQVLNF
+11 VLSF

-25 TAQDLFNEHNET
+25 TAQDLFSEHNET
-37 EQAQRFLAP
+37 EKAQRFLSP
-46 VEEQNLWFERPAP
+46 VSEQDLWFERPAP
-59 HHASDLCELIDITKS
+59 YHASSLHGNKL
-74 QITELDSHKVLV
+74 TELESHKVLV

-95 VVGDKYKVTQM
+95 VVGNKYKITQM
-106 RDFTE
+106 GDFTK
-111 ATEAMLMDTLPNDKF
+111 ATEEMLLEALPNDKF

-136 HGSAVRSRKYTFPA
+136 HGSAIRCRKYTFPA
-150 FSKPIETRKHQT
+150 FSKPIETRQHQT
-162 EVALT
+162 DVALT
-167 VALVQS
+167 VALIQS

-213 TNFILDMDKVVRD
+213 SNFILDMDKVVRD

-241 IMVTQAEATIEA
+241 IRITQAEAVLEA
-253 LPGMSEKMQKRMKDQ
+253 LPGMSERLAKVMKDQ

-295 EEFPIKGSATNDNVA
+295 EEFPIKGSASNDNVTK
-310 RSLLD
+310 SLLD
-315 RSRQVNK
+315 RSRRVNT
-322 WMNSGAFQRLLI
+322 WMNSSPFQSLLL

>member
-1 MDKVI
+1 MND
-6 LDMPR
+6 
-11 QETQVLNF
+11 VLSF

-25 TAQDLFNEHNET
+25 VAQDLFTEHNET
-37 EQAQRFLAP
+37 ERAQRFLAP
-46 VEEQNLWFERPAP
+46 VSEKDLWFERDAP
-59 HHASDLCELIDITKS
+59 LQSSDFDMEGSKLSIVPT
-74 QITELDSHKVLV
+74 HKILT
-86 DTWTGASTG
+86 DTWTGKPTG
-95 VVGDKYKVTQM
+95 VVGDGYKVTQM
-106 RDFTE
+106 RDFTD
-111 ATEAMLMDTLPNDKF
+111 ATEAMLMDALPNDKF
-126 KDMEISDSMS
+126 KDMEINDTMS
-136 HGSAVRSRKYTFPA
+136 HGSAVRCRKYTFPA
-150 FSKPIETRKHQT
+150 FSKPIETRKHST

-213 TNFILDMDKVVRD
+213 TNFILDMDKVVKD
-226 FYKDIQRYQVMASTD
+226 FYNDIQRYQIWAATD
-241 IMVTQAEATIEA
+241 ISVVHAEGAIES
-253 LPGMSEKMQKRMKDQ
+253 LPGMSDRLAKGIKDQ
-268 YLTEVSTRGSNVWAL
+268 YLTEVRTRGSNVWAL

-295 EEFPIKGSATNDNVA
+295 EEFPIKGSAANDNVA
-310 RSLLD
+310 RALLD
-315 RSRQVNK
+315 RSRKVNT
-322 WMNSGAFQRLLI
+322 WLRSSVFQNLLL

>member
-1 MDKVI
+1 MND
-6 LDMPR
+6 
-11 QETQVLNF
+11 TVLSF

-25 TAQDLFNEHNET
+25 VAQDLFNEHNET
-37 EQAQRFLAP
+37 EKAQRFLAP
-46 VEEQNLWFERPAP
+46 VDAQDLWYERPEP
-59 HHASDLCELIDITKS
+59 YYGSDLQLVDSLSTKL
-74 QITELDSHKVLV
+74 TGLENHKVLV
-86 DTWTGASTG
+86 DTWTGAPTG

-106 RDFTE
+106 GDFTK
-111 ATEAMLMDTLPNDKF
+111 ATEEMLLEALPNDKF

-136 HGSAVRSRKYTFPA
+136 HGSAIRSRKYTFPA
-150 FSKPIETRKHQT
+150 FAKPIETRKHQT
-162 EVALT
+162 DVALT
-167 VALVQS
+167 VALIQS

-213 TNFILDMDKVVRD
+213 SNFILDMDKVVRD

-241 IMVTQAEATIEA
+241 IRIPQAEAVLEA
-253 LPGMSEKMQKRMKDQ
+253 LPGMSEKMQERMKDQ

-295 EEFPIKGSATNDNVA
+295 EEFPVKGSASNDNVTK
-310 RSLLD
+310 SLLD
-315 RSRQVNK
+315 RSRRVSS
-322 WMNSGAFQRLLI
+322 WMNSAPFQSLLL

>member
-1 MDKVI
+1 MDKII

-11 QETQVLNF
+11 QEPQVLSF

-25 TAQDLFNEHNET
+25 VAQDLFNEHNET

-46 VEEQNLWFERPAP
+46 VEEQGLWFERDTS
-59 HHASDLCELIDITKS
+59 HHCEGIILPQLS
-74 QITELDSHKVLV
+74 QLTELNSHKVLV

-111 ATEAMLMDTLPNDKF
+111 ATEAMLLNALPNDKF

-213 TNFILDMDKVVRD
+213 SNFILDMDKVVRD

-253 LPGMSEKMQKRMKDQ
+253 LPGMSERMQERMKDQ

-295 EEFPIKGSATNDNVA
+295 EEFPIKGSASNDNVT